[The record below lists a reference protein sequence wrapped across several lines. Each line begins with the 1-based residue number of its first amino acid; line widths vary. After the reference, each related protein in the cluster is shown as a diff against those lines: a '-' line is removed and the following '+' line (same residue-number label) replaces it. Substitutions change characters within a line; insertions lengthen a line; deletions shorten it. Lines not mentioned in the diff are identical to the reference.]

1 MNKFVCDCGKKYANK
16 PNLCRHRRI
25 CTYDKKNVRIAELEQ
40 IIRVENNVKLL
51 QLKDMASESS
61 C

>member
-40 IIRVENNVKLL
+40 IIRVENNEAFTTERYGIGK
-51 QLKDMASESS
+51 
-61 C
+61 